1 MFLLFLVVVV
11 VVIVVFL
18 ARKNRSPSSELHFT
32 ETQNKDGWYVI
43 NATPA
48 PGLTPVRLASAGL
61 GGVVAIAL
69 TLAWV
74 PEKAGDTVSFFVWLA
89 LTGLAS
95 AVFWPLFR
103 NAHFK
108 KRKIQPGPF
117 QITRGGILLPNGG
130 ALRITGYY
138 AVHRRNTNAQGLMR
152 IAHHVDIDVDG
163 KTYTLAGG
171 MTDAQSMAVFNRV
184 NQRIK
189 GE

>member
-1 MFLLFLVVVV
+1 MFLL
-11 VVIVVFL
+11 IVVAIVIAIVVLL
-18 ARKNRSPSSELHFT
+18 ARKNRSPSSEHHFT
-32 ETQNKDGWYVI
+32 ETQKEGWYVI
-43 NATPA
+43 DAKPA
-48 PGLTPVRLASAGL
+48 PGLGPARLATIGL

-89 LTGLAS
+89 LTAAAS

-163 KTYTLAGG
+163 NTYTLAGG

-184 NQRIK
+184 NQRIE

>member
-1 MFLLFLVVVV
+1 MFLFFLLAIV
-11 VVIVVFL
+11 VVIVVLL
-18 ARKNRSPSSELHFT
+18 ARKNRNSSSELHFT
-32 ETQNKDGWYVI
+32 EIKNEHGLYVI
-43 NATPA
+43 TAKPA
-48 PGLTPVRLASAGL
+48 PGLGPVRLATIGL

-74 PEKAGDTVSFFVWLA
+74 PEKAGDTVSFFAWLA
-89 LTGLAS
+89 LTAVGT

-103 NAHFK
+103 NAHYK
-108 KRKIQPGPF
+108 KRKIQRGPF
-117 QITRGGILLPNGG
+117 QITRGGIVLPNGG
-130 ALRITGYY
+130 SLHITGYY

-171 MTDAQSMAVFNRV
+171 MTDAQSVAVFNRV

>member
-1 MFLLFLVVVV
+1 MFLLFLVAVVAA
-11 VVIVVFL
+11 IVVLL

-32 ETQNKDGWYVI
+32 ETQKEGWYVI
-43 NATPA
+43 DAKPA
-48 PGLTPVRLASAGL
+48 PGLAPVRLATVGL

-69 TLAWV
+69 TLFWV
-74 PEKAGDTVSFFVWLA
+74 PEKAGDTVSFFVWIA
-89 LTGLAS
+89 LTAAAS

-103 NAHFK
+103 NAHYK

-117 QITRGGILLPNGG
+117 QITRGGIVLPNGG
-130 ALRITGYY
+130 ALHITGYY
-138 AVHRRNTNAQGLMR
+138 AVHRRNTNAEGLMR

-184 NQRIK
+184 NQQIK